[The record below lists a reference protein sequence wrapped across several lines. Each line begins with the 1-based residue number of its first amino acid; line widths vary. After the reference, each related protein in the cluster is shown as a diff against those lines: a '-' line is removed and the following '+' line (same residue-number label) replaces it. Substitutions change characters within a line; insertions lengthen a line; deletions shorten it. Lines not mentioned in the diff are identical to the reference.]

1 MFSLKKISVFVLA
14 GLISNAAFAEHPM
27 LQEGKTSV
35 FQRVVSNPNA
45 SLYKDVGGQSKIRT
59 PRTFT
64 SFYVYERKGGMVRVG
79 VSANGSDGWIRSED
93 VTDWPQAITMLFT
106 DQTERQPV
114 LFFRSKEDLIQLC
127 TADSIKAFVDKYV
140 GLLSRKNTSLPANSP
155 VIAMEPNGTQ
165 VSQQDFYLLPVLN
178 MDTQFNDSG
187 TQLIEV
193 ASLDPGISKP
203 QNSRKSNAGNSD
215 SQGMITGIVFVVDT
229 TISMKPYIDASK
241 DTIRKIY
248 DRLQNSKARDKIAIS
263 VVAFRSNVEMAPK
276 TQYNTKIISDFC
288 TVEDRQ
294 KLESLLDQLQEA
306 TASTHD
312 IKEDSR
318 AGVKDAVDKLSWEKV
333 DGKIILL
340 VTDAGPL
347 IDETAKT
354 GMSSEGMAD
363 YLRTNKIYLTALH
376 VKSPKVSKN
385 HSYAEKNYRDLSMMS
400 DGRSSYIPIDARTPE
415 VGAANFKKVG
425 DAVADVFCKIAE
437 KQALG
442 QSSKKPVSSSDN
454 DTLESQAENISEKI
468 GYAMQLQFAGD
479 RDGITAPHVV
489 KAWIADADLS
499 LLEQN
504 PNDAPVPV
512 VEPAVLLTK
521 SQLSML
527 RKQVKIILDTAEEAF
542 LRSDDDAS
550 YNFYDELVSA
560 TARMSADPT
569 AFTDSPDKKLM
580 AKGLSEILEGLPYKS
595 QILRFQR
602 DDWTNMSVG
611 QQREFIKRLK
621 GLVERYEEYDKDR
634 QHWESF
640 GSKDPNEWVYRVPL
654 SVLP

>member
-1 MFSLKKISVFVLA
+1 M
-14 GLISNAAFAEHPM
+14 
-27 LQEGKTSV
+27 
-35 FQRVVSNPNA
+35 
-45 SLYKDVGGQSKIRT
+45 
-59 PRTFT
+59 
-64 SFYVYERKGGMVRVG
+64 
-79 VSANGSDGWIRSED
+79 
-93 VTDWPQAITMLFT
+93 
-106 DQTERQPV
+106 
-114 LFFRSKEDLIQLC
+114 
-127 TADSIKAFVDKYV
+127 
-140 GLLSRKNTSLPANSP
+140 
-155 VIAMEPNGTQ
+155 
-165 VSQQDFYLLPVLN
+165 
-178 MDTQFNDSG
+178 
-187 TQLIEV
+187 
-193 ASLDPGISKP
+193 
-203 QNSRKSNAGNSD
+203 
-215 SQGMITGIVFVVDT
+215 
-229 TISMKPYIDASK
+229 
-241 DTIRKIY
+241 
-248 DRLQNSKARDKIAIS
+248 
-263 VVAFRSNVEMAPK
+263 
-276 TQYNTKIISDFC
+276 
-288 TVEDRQ
+288 
-294 KLESLLDQLQEA
+294 
-306 TASTHD
+306 
-312 IKEDSR
+312 
-318 AGVKDAVDKLSWEKV
+318 